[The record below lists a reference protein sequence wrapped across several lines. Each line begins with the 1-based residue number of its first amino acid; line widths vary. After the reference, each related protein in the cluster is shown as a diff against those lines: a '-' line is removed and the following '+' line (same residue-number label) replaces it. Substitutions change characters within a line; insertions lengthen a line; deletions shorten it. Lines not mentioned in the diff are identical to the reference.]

1 MGAVSLNDIIIT
13 PLAQIEADGGS
24 VLHAM
29 KSSSQG
35 YYGYGEAYFS
45 SINSNSIKAW
55 KLHSRMTMN
64 LVVPIGKVRFVFCL
78 ENKQEKQFRVE
89 EIGEHRYSRITVP
102 PGIWFGFLGLSN
114 SKSLILNISNIEYDK
129 SEVIK
134 SNLNSIIYNWDL

>member
-1 MGAVSLNDIIIT
+1 MGPVGLNDILIT
-13 PLAQIEADGGS
+13 PLAQIEVDGGS

-35 YYGYGEAYFS
+35 YFGYGEAYFS

-114 SKSLILNISNIEYDK
+114 SKSFILNISDIEYDK
-129 SEVIK
+129 SEVTK
-134 SNLNSIIYNWDL
+134 SDLNSIVYNWDL